1 MKFNSF
7 IGLNMSRK
15 TTWFMNNSG
24 GSLLCIS
31 FALMLL
37 ISSCKEKV
45 DEPVTINGKTMEQLI
60 ADNAELEALSLEKDR
75 LMTELMETSGFINDI
90 YAAMDEMKT
99 STGIDRE
106 RILGKI
112 RRLSDS
118 LSASQAIIKASSSK
132 IRQMQKN
139 ADVLTRKISE
149 MERNVSTMK
158 EQLLIRDNEIAQLK
172 ADAGI
177 ITESRDQFKEQVNVM
192 SSEKERIEMERSTY
206 YYIIGKAKDLEDRG
220 IIAEEGSG
228 FLGIGG
234 TFVPG
239 KNLNEQDFI
248 KIDARAV
255 RTLPIPDKFQI
266 VSSHNP
272 RLLER
277 VSNGMAI
284 VDPVKFWNSKFLII
298 IDKR

>member
-1 MKFNSF
+1 
-7 IGLNMSRK
+7 G
-15 TTWFMNNSG
+15 
-24 GSLLCIS
+24 
-31 FALMLL
+31 
-37 ISSCKEKV
+37 
-45 DEPVTINGKTMEQLI
+45 
-60 ADNAELEALSLEKDR
+60 
-75 LMTELMETSGFINDI
+75 
-90 YAAMDEMKT
+90 
-99 STGIDRE
+99 
-106 RILGKI
+106 
-112 RRLSDS
+112 
-118 LSASQAIIKASSSK
+118 
-132 IRQMQKN
+132 
-139 ADVLTRKISE
+139 
-149 MERNVSTMK
+149 
-158 EQLLIRDNEIAQLK
+158 
-172 ADAGI
+172 
-177 ITESRDQFKEQVNVM
+177 M
-192 SSEKERIEMERSTY
+192 SSETERIEMERSTY

-277 VSNGMAI
+277 VSSGMAI

>member
-1 MKFNSF
+1 MFSNTFLPKRTVRVGPLAC
-7 IGLNMSRK
+7 IC
-15 TTWFMNNSG
+15 
-24 GSLLCIS
+24 LLVFL
-31 FALMLL
+31 FA
-37 ISSCKEKV
+37 SSCKEKT
-45 DEPVTINGKTMEQLI
+45 DEPATINGKTMEQLI

-75 LMTELMETSGFINDI
+75 LMTELMETSSFINDI
-90 YAAMDEMKT
+90 YSAMDEFKT
-99 STGIDRE
+99 SSGIDRE

-118 LSASQAIIKASSSK
+118 LTISQQIIKSSSAK
-132 IRQMQKN
+132 IRMMQSN
-139 ADVLTRKISE
+139 ADALTKKIAE
-149 MERNVSTMK
+149 MERNVATMK
-158 EQLLIRDNEIAQLK
+158 EQLLVRDNEISQLK

-177 ITESRDQFKEQVNVM
+177 ITESRDKYKEQVTTM
-192 SSEKERIEMERSTY
+192 SSEKDRIEMERSTY
-206 YYIIGKAKDLEDRG
+206 YYIIGKANDLEERG
-220 IIAEEGSG
+220 IIAEEGRG

-248 KIDARAV
+248 KIDARSV

-277 VSNGMAI
+277 VSTGMAI
-284 VDPVKFWNSKFLII
+284 IDPVKFWNSKFLII

>member
-1 MKFNSF
+1 MY
-7 IGLNMSRK
+7 SRHSLAK
-15 TTWFMNNSG
+15 HLSG
-24 GSLLCIS
+24 GVLLS
-31 FALMLL
+31 FACL
-37 ISSCKEKV
+37 IMFFVLSSCKDKV
-45 DEPVTINGKTMEQLI
+45 DEPVTINGKSMEQLI

-75 LMTELMETSGFINDI
+75 LMTELMETSSFINDI
-90 YAAMDEMKT
+90 YAAMEEIKT
-99 STGIDRE
+99 SSGADRE

-118 LSASQAIIKASSSK
+118 LTASQAIIKASSTK
-132 IRQMQKN
+132 IRQMQSN
-139 ADVLTRKISE
+139 ADALTRKISE
-149 MERNVSTMK
+149 LERNVSAMR
-158 EQLLIRDNEIAQLK
+158 EQVLSRDNEIAQLK

-192 SSEKERIEMERSTY
+192 SSEKERIEMERNTY
-206 YYIIGKAKDLEDRG
+206 YYIIGKERDLEERG
-220 IIAEEGSG
+220 IIAEEGKG

-248 KIDARAV
+248 KIDARSV
-255 RTLPIPDKFQI
+255 RTLPIPEKYQI

-277 VSNGMAI
+277 VAGGMAI
-284 VDPVKFWNSKFLII
+284 IDPAKFWNSKFLII

>member
-1 MKFNSF
+1 
-7 IGLNMSRK
+7 IVLNMPRK
-15 TTWFMNNSG
+15 TTWFMNHSRRT
-24 GSLLCIS
+24 LLS
-31 FALMLL
+31 FFFAMMIL
-37 ISSCKEKV
+37 ISSCKDKV

-118 LSASQAIIKASSSK
+118 LSASQAIIKASSAK